1 MRIKVIGYRLSVIG
15 ERLKVKG
22 LLGWMVLSIFIFHF
36 SICQAQSNLT
46 YALRVGAN
54 EKVALLDTCPEMIVG
69 EKVNVKVIG
78 YRLSVIGDGLSVIG
92 DRPLALL
99 DSLDFVMSQE
109 GTEALRAWGD
119 SVYSYSNEA
128 EGTVTLW
135 RSRREPRNRAQRV
148 LVQNGRDTF
157 ESYVRTQTQE
167 ESHLVAW
174 LGWILAGVMALA
186 LVVALVMEWR
196 RRLAEKKLSS
206 VEQEM
211 LRRQRM
217 GNRRHY
223 GSQLYLWLL
232 LLVLYAPIALI
243 AVFSFTESK
252 ILGNWTGFSFDL
264 YVNLFSGRADAGLNS
279 AILYTVVIALV
290 AAVVSTLLGTLA
302 AIGIYN
308 MRARQRRVVTLL
320 NSVPMINPDIITGIS
335 LFLLFVALGMSQ
347 GLATVCI
354 AHVVFCTPYVVLS
367 VLPRLSRMNPN
378 TYEAALDLGAT
389 PAQALRMVMLPE
401 LWPGMLSGF
410 ILALTLSVDDFG
422 VTFFTKGSGGLE
434 TLSTFIY
441 SDARKG
447 GLTPE
452 LRPLFTII
460 LLVMLTVLV
469 VINIRA
475 AKQENK
481 HNF

>member
-1 MRIKVIGYRLSVIG
+1 MRIKVKG
-15 ERLKVKG
+15 ERLKEKG
-22 LLGWMVLSIFIFHF
+22 LLGWIVLSIFIFQF
-36 SICQAQSNLT
+36 SICWAQSNVT
-46 YALRVGAN
+46 YTVRVGTTGEVTVVN
-54 EKVALLDTCPEMIVG
+54 EFPELWEG
-69 EKVNVKVIG
+69 EKVNVSVQ
-78 YRLSVIGDGLSVIG
+78 LSAFSLQN
-92 DRPLALL
+92 LNT
-99 DSLDFVMSQE
+99 LDFAFTNE
-109 GTEALRAWGD
+109 GSDALRAWGD
-119 SVYSYSNEA
+119 SVYSYTDEKDVVWSVWRNKKESKNRQQKVIEA
-128 EGTVTLW
+128 NGRKTFLAYVQEHTTAAHRSAGWIWWLFAGLLLVGTAMYGCYVLY
-135 RSRREPRNRAQRV
+135 SRRKERE
-148 LVQNGRDTF
+148 LT
-157 ESYVRTQTQE
+157 
-167 ESHLVAW
+167 
-174 LGWILAGVMALA
+174 
-186 LVVALVMEWR
+186 
-196 RRLAEKKLSS
+196 S

-211 LRRQRM
+211 LRRKRM
-217 GNRRHY
+217 GMRRHY

-243 AVFSFTESK
+243 AVFSFTKSK
-252 ILGNWTGFSFDL
+252 ILGNWTGFSMDL
-264 YVNLFSGRADAGLNS
+264 YVNLFTGQADAGLNS
-279 AILYTVVIALV
+279 AIWYTVIIALI
-290 AAVVSTLLGTLA
+290 AAVCSTILGTLA

-308 MRARQRRVVTLL
+308 MRARQRKAVSFL

-347 GLATVCI
+347 GLTTVCI

-460 LLVMLTVLV
+460 LIVMLVALV
-469 VINIRA
+469 IINF
-475 AKQENK
+475 KDKKEE
-481 HNF
+481 

>member
-1 MRIKVIGYRLSVIG
+1 MRLVSFGRIISV
-15 ERLKVKG
+15 
-22 LLGWMVLSIFIFHF
+22 FILYSLFLTPLF
-36 SICQAQSNLT
+36 AQSNLT
-46 YALRVGAN
+46 YELKVGATGD
-54 EKVALLDTCPEMIVG
+54 VQVLTDFPESYAG
-69 EKVNVKVIG
+69 EKVNIRIQTASLKVE
-78 YRLSVIGDGLSVIG
+78 SQKTA
-92 DRPLALL
+92 ALK
-99 DSLDFVMSQE
+99 DLDFVFVNE
-109 GTEALRAWGD
+109 GPVEGFDSIYSFTDEAAVQW
-119 SVYSYSNEA
+119 V
-128 EGTVTLW
+128 VW
-135 RSRREPRNRAQRV
+135 RNGKAIKNRAQRV
-148 LVQNGRDTF
+148 LVGNAYNTF
-157 ESYVRTQTQE
+157 EAYLHEQLDKKKNR
-167 ESHLVAW
+167 
-174 LGWILAGVMALA
+174 GWIWWVFAGLL
-186 LVVALVMEWR
+186 LVGTAIYGGYIFYSR
-196 RRLAEKKLSS
+196 RKERDLTP
-206 VEQEM
+206 VEQET

-217 GNRRHY
+217 GLRRHY

-232 LLVLYAPIALI
+232 LMVLYAPIALI
-243 AVFSFTESK
+243 AVFSFTKSK
-252 ILGNWTGFSFDL
+252 VLGNWTGFSMEL
-264 YVNLFSGRADAGLNS
+264 YANLFTGQADAGLNS
-279 AILYTVVIALV
+279 AIWYTVVIALV
-290 AAVVSTLLGTLA
+290 AATCATILGTLA

-308 MRARQRRVVTLL
+308 MRARSRKVVSLL

-347 GLATVCI
+347 GLGTVCI

-389 PAQALRMVMLPE
+389 PGQALRMVMLPE

-460 LLVMLTVLV
+460 LLVMLTVLIY
-469 VINIRA
+469 INIRNS
-475 AKQENK
+475 KQEEK
-481 HNF
+481 

>member
-1 MRIKVIGYRLSVIG
+1 MT
-15 ERLKVKG
+15 
-22 LLGWMVLSIFIFHF
+22 LGF
-36 SICQAQSNLT
+36 SAWAQSNVT
-46 YALRVGAN
+46 FPLRVGATG
-54 EKVALLDTCPEMIVG
+54 EVALLEDFPESYTG
-69 EKVNVKVIG
+69 EKINITLADDSYLTYSTLEQVDALKKLD
-78 YRLSVIGDGLSVIG
+78 YFFADKPEPRL
-92 DRPLALL
+92 A
-99 DSLDFVMSQE
+99 
-109 GTEALRAWGD
+109 AWGD
-119 SVYSYSNEA
+119 SIYSYTDSLGITWTIWRTNRKIKN
-128 EGTVTLW
+128 TL
-135 RSRREPRNRAQRV
+135 
-148 LVQNGRDTF
+148 QNAKTQNAYKTF
-157 ESYVRTQTQE
+157 EGYIQLQAGAPSR
-167 ESHLVAW
+167 SVAW
-174 LGWILAGVMALA
+174 LGWLCAGLLLLAGIIYAC
-186 LVVALVMEWR
+186 VVFVQR
-196 RRLAEKKLSS
+196 RREKSLSS
-206 VEQEM
+206 VEQEI
-211 LRRQRM
+211 LRRKRM
-217 GNRRHY
+217 GMRRHY

-243 AVFSFTESK
+243 AVFSFTKSK
-252 ILGNWTGFSFDL
+252 VLGNWTGFSFDL
-264 YVNLFSGRADAGLNS
+264 YVNLFTGKADAGLNS
-279 AILYTVVIALV
+279 AIWYTVIIALI
-290 AAVVSTLLGTLA
+290 AAVVSTILGTLA

-308 MRARQRRVVTLL
+308 MRARQRKMVSFL

-460 LLVMLTVLV
+460 LIVMLGVLIY
-469 VINIRA
+469 INLRD
-475 AKQENK
+475 KKKED
-481 HNF
+481 

>member
-1 MRIKVIGYRLSVIG
+1 MKRCTMYDVRCTIVSLLLMFSVS
-15 ERLKVKG
+15 V
-22 LLGWMVLSIFIFHF
+22 F
-36 SICQAQSNLT
+36 AQSNLT
-46 YALRVGAN
+46 YELKVGTAEEN
-54 EKVALLDTCPEMIVG
+54 KLLTDFPESYAG
-69 EKVNVKVIG
+69 QKVNITIQTV
-78 YRLSVIGDGLSVIG
+78 
-92 DRPLALL
+92 PLTET
-99 DSLDFVMSQE
+99 DLDFVFVHE
-109 GTEALRAWGD
+109 GPVNGFDSIFAYTDVSGKAW
-119 SVYSYSNEA
+119 
-128 EGTVTLW
+128 TVW
-135 RSRREPRNRAQRV
+135 RNNKPIKNRAQRV
-148 LVQNGRDTF
+148 MVGNAYGTF
-157 ESYVRTQTQE
+157 EAYLHEQVDARRSQ
-167 ESHLVAW
+167 
-174 LGWILAGVMALA
+174 GWIWWLLAG
-186 LVVALVMEWR
+186 LVIAGTAMYGGYVVYCR
-196 RRLAEKKLSS
+196 RKEKSLSS

-211 LRRQRM
+211 LRRKRM
-217 GNRRHY
+217 GLRRHY
-223 GSQLYLWLL
+223 VSQAYLWLL

-252 ILGNWTGFSFDL
+252 VLGNWTGFSFQL
-264 YVNLFSGRADAGLNS
+264 YTNLFTGHAGTGLNS
-279 AILYTVVIALV
+279 AIWYTVIIALV
-290 AAVVSTLLGTLA
+290 AAVSSTILGTLA

-308 MRARQRRVVTLL
+308 MRARQRKIVSFL

-335 LFLLFVALGMSQ
+335 LFLLFVALGVSQ

-460 LLVMLTVLV
+460 LLVMLTVLIY
-469 VINIRA
+469 INIRKS
-475 AKQENK
+475 KQEK
-481 HNF
+481 K

>member
-1 MRIKVIGYRLSVIG
+1 MMVKANGYRLKAKG
-15 ERLKVKG
+15 YRLKAKG
-22 LLGWMVLSIFIFHF
+22 YRLMVVIILLLSPFALRLSPLF
-36 SICQAQSNLT
+36 AQSNLNYT
-46 YALRVGAN
+46 VRVGAQG
-54 EKVALLDTCPEMIVG
+54 EVQVLQDFPESYAA
-69 EKVNVKVIG
+69 EKVNIHVQCTMYDVQRI
-78 YRLSVIGDGLSVIG
+78 
-92 DRPLALL
+92 
-99 DSLDFVMSQE
+99 DSLDFVFAKE
-109 GTEALRAWGD
+109 ELELGD
-119 SVYSYSNEA
+119 RFVSVYSYTDESETA
-128 EGTVTLW
+128 WTVW
-135 RSRREPRNRAQRV
+135 RSTKEPKNTKLRV
-148 LVQNGRDTF
+148 QTRNGRNAF
-157 ESYVRTQTQE
+157 ELYLHETLDEHR
-167 ESHLVAW
+167 SH
-174 LGWILAGVMALA
+174 GWIWWVFAGVALALA
-186 LVVALVMEWR
+186 LVAVCMQIIQR
-196 RRLAEKKLSS
+196 RKEKSLSS
-206 VEQEM
+206 VEQET

-217 GNRRHY
+217 GMRRHY
-223 GSQLYLWLL
+223 ISQAYLWVL

-243 AVFSFTESK
+243 AVFSFTNSK
-252 ILGNWTGFSFDL
+252 ILGNWTGFSLDL
-264 YVNLFSGRADAGLNS
+264 YANLFTGKADAGLNS
-279 AILYTVVIALV
+279 AIWYTVIIALV
-290 AAVVSTLLGTLA
+290 AAVCSTILGTLA

-308 MRARQRRVVTLL
+308 MRARSRKMVSLL

-354 AHVVFCTPYVVLS
+354 AHIVFCTPYVVLS

-460 LLVMLTVLV
+460 LLVMLTVLIY
-469 VINIRA
+469 INFRNK
-475 AKQENK
+475 KQKEE
-481 HNF
+481 

>member
-1 MRIKVIGYRLSVIG
+1 MMLRFQISNFKFQI
-15 ERLKVKG
+15 G
-22 LLGWMVLSIFIFHF
+22 LLLMLFSLSAF
-36 SICQAQSNLT
+36 AQSNLT
-46 YALRVGAN
+46 YELKVGTTG
-54 EKVALLDTCPEMIVG
+54 EVQVLKDFPESYAG
-69 EKVNVKVIG
+69 EKVNVRIQ
-78 YRLSVIGDGLSVIG
+78 LSATSHQPSDF
-92 DRPLALL
+92 
-99 DSLDFVMSQE
+99 DFVFVNE
-109 GTEALRAWGD
+109 GPVEGFDSIYSFTDEADVRW
-119 SVYSYSNEA
+119 V
-128 EGTVTLW
+128 VW
-135 RSRREPRNRAQRV
+135 RNGKEIKNRAQRV
-148 LVQNGRDTF
+148 LVGNAYNAF
-157 ESYVRTQTQE
+157 EAYLHEQLDQKKNR
-167 ESHLVAW
+167 
-174 LGWILAGVMALA
+174 GWIWWVFAGLLFAGTVCYGGYVLYC
-186 LVVALVMEWR
+186 R
-196 RRLAEKKLSS
+196 RKERELTS
-206 VEQEM
+206 VEQET

-217 GNRRHY
+217 GMRRHY

-232 LLVLYAPIALI
+232 LIVLYAPIALI
-243 AVFSFTESK
+243 AVFSFTKSK
-252 ILGNWTGFSFDL
+252 VLGNWTGFSLEL
-264 YVNLFSGRADAGLNS
+264 YANLFTGQADAGLNS
-279 AILYTVVIALV
+279 AIWYTVVIALV
-290 AAVVSTLLGTLA
+290 AAVISTILGTLA

-308 MRARQRRVVTLL
+308 MRARQRKIVTLM

-335 LFLLFVALGMSQ
+335 LFLLFVALGVSQ

-460 LLVMLTVLV
+460 LLVMLTVLIY
-469 VINIRA
+469 INIHNS
-475 AKQENK
+475 KQEK
-481 HNF
+481 K

>member
-1 MRIKVIGYRLSVIG
+1 MKRCTMYDVRCTIVSLLLMFSVS
-15 ERLKVKG
+15 V
-22 LLGWMVLSIFIFHF
+22 F
-36 SICQAQSNLT
+36 AQSNLT
-46 YALRVGAN
+46 YELKIGTAEEN
-54 EKVALLDTCPEMIVG
+54 KLLTDFPESYAG
-69 EKVNVKVIG
+69 QKVNIKVQCTM
-78 YRLSVIGDGLSVIG
+78 YNVQSTK
-92 DRPLALL
+92 
-99 DSLDFVMSQE
+99 DSFDFVFTN
-109 GTEALRAWGD
+109 GEAVTGFAE
-119 SVYSYSNEA
+119 VYQYDDPN
-128 EGTVTLW
+128 GVHWTVW
-135 RSRREPRNRAQRV
+135 KNSKEIKNRAQRV
-148 LVQNGRDTF
+148 MVGNAYGTF
-157 ESYVRTQTQE
+157 EAYLHEQVDARRSQGWIWWLLAGLVIAGTAMYGSYV
-167 ESHLVAW
+167 VYC
-174 LGWILAGVMALA
+174 
-186 LVVALVMEWR
+186 R
-196 RRLAEKKLSS
+196 RKEKSLSS

-211 LRRQRM
+211 LRRKRM
-217 GNRRHY
+217 GLRRHY
-223 GSQLYLWLL
+223 VSQAYLWLL

-252 ILGNWTGFSFDL
+252 VLGNWTGFSFQL
-264 YVNLFSGRADAGLNS
+264 YTNLFTGHAGTGLNS
-279 AILYTVVIALV
+279 AIWYTVIIALV
-290 AAVVSTLLGTLA
+290 AAVSSTILGTLA

-308 MRARQRRVVTLL
+308 MRARQRKIVSFL

-460 LLVMLTVLV
+460 LLVMLTVLIY
-469 VINIRA
+469 INIRNS
-475 AKQENK
+475 KQEEK
-481 HNF
+481 

>member
-1 MRIKVIGYRLSVIG
+1 MIKVIGYRLQVIG
-15 ERLKVKG
+15 LM
-22 LLGWMVLSIFIFHF
+22 LLLSI
-36 SICQAQSNLT
+36 SMMAQSNIT
-46 YALRVGAN
+46 YEIRVASDDP
-54 EKVALLDTCPEMIVG
+54 VLLLDSFPMVYHA
-69 EKVNVKVIG
+69 EKVNISLYEGKRRCLCE
-78 YRLSVIGDGLSVIG
+78 YSNY
-92 DRPLALL
+92 
-99 DSLDFVMSQE
+99 DSLDVAFARDN
-109 GTEALRAWGD
+109 TPALRAWGD
-119 SVYSYSNEA
+119 SVYSYTDEYDVTW
-128 EGTVTLW
+128 TVW
-135 RSRREPRNRAQRV
+135 RNRHESKNRTQRV
-148 LVQNGRDTF
+148 LVQNGRNAFID
-157 ESYVRTQTQE
+157 YVIAQTKRE
-167 ESHLVAW
+167 THVVAW
-174 LGWILAGVMALA
+174 MGWIMAGLLLIAGIVYL
-186 LVVALVMEWR
+186 LYTLYR
-196 RRLAEKKLSS
+196 RRAERLLPS
-206 VEQEM
+206 VQQEM
-211 LRRQRM
+211 LRRKRA
-217 GNRRHY
+217 GTRRHV

-279 AILYTVVIALV
+279 ALLYTVVIAAI
-290 AAVVSTLLGTLA
+290 AAVCSTLLGTLA

-308 MRARQRRVVTLL
+308 MRARQRQVVSFL

-335 LFLLFVALGMSQ
+335 LFLLFVALGFSQ

-389 PAQALRMVMLPE
+389 PGQALRMVMLPE

-460 LLVMLTVLV
+460 LLVMLSVLIF
-469 VINIRA
+469 INI
-475 AKQENK
+475 KEHKK
-481 HNF
+481 HK

>member
-1 MRIKVIGYRLSVIG
+1 MRKYSIILYLM
-15 ERLKVKG
+15 LA
-22 LLGWMVLSIFIFHF
+22 LGVS
-36 SICQAQSNLT
+36 AQSNIHHD
-46 YALRVGAN
+46 LRVAATTTN
-54 EKVALLDTCPEMIVG
+54 ALLDTFPDTYASEKINISLRNG
-69 EKVNVKVIG
+69 E
-78 YRLSVIGDGLSVIG
+78 Y
-92 DRPLALL
+92 ALL
-99 DSLDFVMSQE
+99 ENHSALDTFDILFAHKYYPQ
-109 GTEALRAWGD
+109 AAAWGD
-119 SVYSYSNEA
+119 SIYSYTDT
-128 EGTVTLW
+128 EGCHWTIW
-135 RSRREPRNRAQRV
+135 QNNKAIKNRSQRV
-148 LVQNGRDTF
+148 LVSNAQEAMLIYVTIHTQQ
-157 ESYVRTQTQE
+157 ESRA
-167 ESHLVAW
+167 VAW
-174 LGWILAGVMALA
+174 LGWVMAA
-186 LVVALVMEWR
+186 LLLIAGFVYALFTWR
-196 RRLAEKKLSS
+196 ARKAEKNLPS
-206 VEQEM
+206 VEQER
-211 LRRQRM
+211 LRRKR
-217 GNRRHY
+217 NDNKRHY

-252 ILGNWTGFSFDL
+252 VLGNWTGFSFDL
-264 YVNLFSGRADAGLNS
+264 YLNLFSGKADAGLNS
-279 AILYTVVIALV
+279 AIIYTLLIALI
-290 AAVVSTLLGTLA
+290 AAVCSTILGTLA

-308 MRARQRRVVTLL
+308 MRAKQRKAVSFL

-335 LFLLFVALGMSQ
+335 LFLLFVALGISQ

-401 LWPGMLSGF
+401 LWPGMVSGF

-469 VINIRA
+469 FINLREQ
-475 AKQENK
+475 KLK
-481 HNF
+481 K

>member
-1 MRIKVIGYRLSVIG
+1 MKRLLAVGYW
-15 ERLKVKG
+15 
-22 LLGWMVLSIFIFHF
+22 LLAISLVALG
-36 SICQAQSNLT
+36 QSQVT
-46 YALRVGAN
+46 YDLRVGATGDV
-54 EKVALLDTCPEMIVG
+54 KLLAEFPESYEA
-69 EKVNVKVIG
+69 EKVNIRVQITQ
-78 YRLSVIGDGLSVIG
+78 LTEAD
-92 DRPLALL
+92 
-99 DSLDFVMSQE
+99 LDFVLADRPIATASF
-109 GTEALRAWGD
+109 D
-119 SVYSYSNEA
+119 SVYSYTDEA
-128 EGTVTLW
+128 EVRWTLW
-135 RSRREPRNRAQRV
+135 RNNKEIKNRAQRV
-148 LVQNGRDTF
+148 RAANAYKAF
-157 ESYVRTQTQE
+157 EEYVM
-167 ESHLVAW
+167 SHTATAKRSR
-174 LGWILAGVMALA
+174 GWIWWVFAGLALA
-186 LVVALVMEWR
+186 LALALAVTQIIKR
-196 RRLAEKKLSS
+196 RKEKNLSS

-211 LRRQRM
+211 LRRKRM

-232 LLVLYAPIALI
+232 LIVLYAPIALI
-243 AVFSFTESK
+243 AVFSFTKSK
-252 ILGNWTGFSFDL
+252 ILGNWTGFSMDL
-264 YVNLFSGRADAGLNS
+264 YINLFTGKADAGLNS
-279 AILYTVVIALV
+279 AIWYTVVIALV
-290 AAVVSTLLGTLA
+290 AAVCSTILGTLA

-308 MRARQRRVVTLL
+308 MRARQRKVVSFL

-460 LLVMLTVLV
+460 LIVMLIALV
-469 VINIRA
+469 IINIRNN
-475 AKQENK
+475 KQQEK
-481 HNF
+481 

>member
-1 MRIKVIGYRLSVIG
+1 MRPISFAKIISV
-15 ERLKVKG
+15 
-22 LLGWMVLSIFIFHF
+22 FILYSLFLTPLF
-36 SICQAQSNLT
+36 AQSNLT
-46 YALRVGAN
+46 YELKVGATGD
-54 EKVALLDTCPEMIVG
+54 VQVLTDFPESYAG
-69 EKVNVKVIG
+69 EKVNI
-78 YRLSVIGDGLSVIG
+78 RIQTA
-92 DRPLALL
+92 ALK
-99 DSLDFVMSQE
+99 DLDFVFVNE
-109 GTEALRAWGD
+109 GPVEGFDSIYSFTDEAAVRWA
-119 SVYSYSNEA
+119 V
-128 EGTVTLW
+128 W
-135 RSRREPRNRAQRV
+135 RNGKEIKNRAQRV
-148 LVQNGRDTF
+148 LVGNAYNTF
-157 ESYVRTQTQE
+157 EAYLHEQLDKKKNR
-167 ESHLVAW
+167 
-174 LGWILAGVMALA
+174 GWIWWVFAGLLLLGTVLYGGYI
-186 LVVALVMEWR
+186 VYSR
-196 RRLAEKKLSS
+196 RKERDLSP
-206 VEQEM
+206 VEQET

-217 GNRRHY
+217 GMRRHY

-232 LLVLYAPIALI
+232 LMVLYAPIALI
-243 AVFSFTESK
+243 AVFSFTKSK
-252 ILGNWTGFSFDL
+252 VLGNWTGFSMEL
-264 YVNLFSGRADAGLNS
+264 YANLFTGQADAGLNS
-279 AILYTVVIALV
+279 AIWYTVVIALV
-290 AAVVSTLLGTLA
+290 AATCATILGTLA

-308 MRARQRRVVTLL
+308 MRARSRKVVSLL

-347 GLATVCI
+347 GLGTVCI

-389 PAQALRMVMLPE
+389 PGQALRMVMLPE

-460 LLVMLTVLV
+460 LLVMLTVLIY
-469 VINIRA
+469 INIRNS
-475 AKQENK
+475 KQEEK
-481 HNF
+481 

>member
-1 MRIKVIGYRLSVIG
+1 MRRIMVICNLLLVIC
-15 ERLKVKG
+15 LCA
-22 LLGWMVLSIFIFHF
+22 F
-36 SICQAQSNLT
+36 AQSNLT
-46 YALRVGAN
+46 YELKVGTTGEVKLLQEFPEVYPGEKINIKVQSDNVQSTKGEFDFIFAN
-54 EKVALLDTCPEMIVG
+54 EPQPQT
-69 EKVNVKVIG
+69 EKF
-78 YRLSVIGDGLSVIG
+78 
-92 DRPLALL
+92 
-99 DSLDFVMSQE
+99 DSIYAYTDEE
-109 GTEALRAWGD
+109 GVQW
-119 SVYSYSNEA
+119 
-128 EGTVTLW
+128 TVW
-135 RSRREPRNRAQRV
+135 RNTKEIKNRGQRV
-148 LVQNGRDTF
+148 LVANAYKTF
-157 ESYVRTQTQE
+157 EEYIISHQPSAVSRQT
-167 ESHLVAW
+167 
-174 LGWILAGVMALA
+174 GWIWWVFAALL
-186 LVVALVMEWR
+186 LVGTVVYGCYILYSR
-196 RRLAEKKLSS
+196 RKEKSLSS
-206 VEQEM
+206 VEQET
-211 LRRQRM
+211 LRRKRM
-217 GNRRHY
+217 GMRRHY
-223 GSQLYLWLL
+223 GSQVYLWLL
-232 LLVLYAPIALI
+232 LIVLYAPIALI
-243 AVFSFTESK
+243 AVFSFTKSK
-252 ILGNWTGFSFDL
+252 ILGNWTGFSMDL

-279 AILYTVVIALV
+279 AIWYTVVIALI
-290 AAVVSTLLGTLA
+290 AAVCSTILGTLA

-308 MRARQRRVVTLL
+308 MRARQRKVVSFL

-335 LFLLFVALGMSQ
+335 LFLLFVALGFSQ

-460 LLVMLTVLV
+460 LLVMLVGLI
-469 VINIRA
+469 VINIRDR
-475 AKQENK
+475 KREK
-481 HNF
+481 

>member
-1 MRIKVIGYRLSVIG
+1 MRRLFVICHLSLVICFAAFG
-15 ERLKVKG
+15 QSNVTYELKVGTTGENTLLKEFPESYSGEKININVQCTMYNEQTADSFDFIFSSMNQPNLADRYDSIYSYTDEAQVNWTVWQSKKEIKNRNKRVMAQNAYKTFGVYVRMHTAKAQRNRGWIWWLFAG
-22 LLGWMVLSIFIFHF
+22 LLLVG
-36 SICQAQSNLT
+36 T
-46 YALRVGAN
+46 ALYG
-54 EKVALLDTCPEMIVG
+54 
-69 EKVNVKVIG
+69 
-78 YRLSVIGDGLSVIG
+78 
-92 DRPLALL
+92 
-99 DSLDFVMSQE
+99 
-109 GTEALRAWGD
+109 
-119 SVYSYSNEA
+119 
-128 EGTVTLW
+128 
-135 RSRREPRNRAQRV
+135 
-148 LVQNGRDTF
+148 
-157 ESYVRTQTQE
+157 
-167 ESHLVAW
+167 
-174 LGWILAGVMALA
+174 GWIFY
-186 LVVALVMEWR
+186 ER
-196 RRLAEKKLSS
+196 RKEKSLTA
-206 VEQEM
+206 VEQET
-211 LRRQRM
+211 LRRKRM
-217 GNRRHY
+217 GLRRHY

-243 AVFSFTESK
+243 AVFSFTKSK
-252 ILGNWTGFSFDL
+252 ILGNWTGFSMDL
-264 YVNLFSGRADAGLNS
+264 YVNLFTGKADAGLNS
-279 AILYTVVIALV
+279 AIWYTVVIALV
-290 AAVVSTLLGTLA
+290 AAVVSTILGTLA

-308 MRARQRRVVTLL
+308 MRARSRKAVSLL

-460 LLVMLTVLV
+460 LLVMLIALI
-469 VINIRA
+469 VINIRNT
-475 AKQENK
+475 KQEEK
-481 HNF
+481 

>member
-1 MRIKVIGYRLSVIG
+1 MKLNRNIFDITGFRYIGITIAMLCSVIA
-15 ERLKVKG
+15 
-22 LLGWMVLSIFIFHF
+22 F
-36 SICQAQSNLT
+36 AQSNLT
-46 YALRVGAN
+46 YALKVGTTGEN
-54 EKVALLDTCPEMIVG
+54 VLLTDFPESYAG
-69 EKVNVKVIG
+69 EKVNVQLRVESLELKEDGKLKVERI
-78 YRLSVIGDGLSVIG
+78 
-92 DRPLALL
+92 
-99 DSLDFVMSQE
+99 DSLDFVFANNYQPSM
-109 GTEALRAWGD
+109 ADAFD
-119 SVYSYSNEA
+119 SVYSYTDETDVLW
-128 EGTVTLW
+128 TVW
-135 RSRREPRNRAQRV
+135 RNKREIKNRAQRV
-148 LVQNGRDTF
+148 LVTNAYNTF
-157 ESYVRTQTQE
+157 ESYVHEQVETRR
-167 ESHLVAW
+167 SH
-174 LGWILAGVMALA
+174 GWIWWVFAGLLLLGTSIYGGYIVYS
-186 LVVALVMEWR
+186 R
-196 RRLAEKKLSS
+196 RKERNLTPA
-206 VEQEM
+206 EQEM
-211 LRRQRM
+211 LRRKRIGM
-217 GNRRHY
+217 RRHY

-243 AVFSFTESK
+243 AIFSFTKSK
-252 ILGNWTGFSFDL
+252 VLGNWTGFSMDL
-264 YVNLFSGRADAGLNS
+264 YANLFTGQADAGLNS
-279 AILYTVVIALV
+279 AIIYTVIIALV
-290 AAVVSTLLGTLA
+290 AAVCSTLLGTLA

-308 MRARQRRVVTLL
+308 MRARQRKVVSLL

-347 GLATVCI
+347 GLTTVCI

-460 LLVMLTVLV
+460 LLVMLSVLIY
-469 VINIRA
+469 INF
-475 AKQENK
+475 KNKNQEEK
-481 HNF
+481 

>member
-1 MRIKVIGYRLSVIG
+1 MKKIKLVFLVF
-15 ERLKVKG
+15 
-22 LLGWMVLSIFIFHF
+22 LGFLGALVSPIF
-36 SICQAQSNLT
+36 AQSNVSYDLHVGT
-46 YALRVGAN
+46 TAENTLLNTFPDSYA
-54 EKVALLDTCPEMIVG
+54 G
-69 EKVNVKVIG
+69 EKINITVRVEH
-78 YRLSVIGDGLSVIG
+78 LELTDET
-92 DRPLALL
+92 
-99 DSLDFVMSQE
+99 DSIDFIFSNHQLPIANIE
-109 GTEALRAWGD
+109 SFD
-119 SVYSYSNEA
+119 SIYSYTDEA
-128 EGTVTLW
+128 NIHWTIW
-135 RSRREPRNRAQRV
+135 RNNKPIKNRAQRV
-148 LVQNGRDTF
+148 LVGNAYNTF
-157 ESYVRTQTQE
+157 EDYL
-167 ESHLVAW
+167 HLT
-174 LGWILAGVMALA
+174 LDQHRSRGWIWWLFAGLLLAGVGAYA
-186 LVVALVMEWR
+186 VVLVIQR
-196 RRLAEKKLSS
+196 RREKNLSP
-206 VEQEM
+206 VEQET
-211 LRRQRM
+211 LRRKRM
-217 GNRRHY
+217 GRRRHY

-243 AVFSFTESK
+243 TVFSFTESK
-252 ILGNWTGFSFDL
+252 ILGNWTGFSMDL
-264 YVNLFSGRADAGLNS
+264 YANLFTGKADAGLNS
-279 AILYTVVIALV
+279 AIWYTVVIALV
-290 AAVVSTLLGTLA
+290 AAVCSTILGTLA

-308 MRARQRRVVTLL
+308 MRARSRKMVSLL

-460 LLVMLTVLV
+460 LLVMLVALII
-469 VINIRA
+469 INIRNN
-475 AKQENK
+475 KQEEK
-481 HNF
+481 

>member
-1 MRIKVIGYRLSVIG
+1 MRHLPFDHLPFTIYLVIGLF
-15 ERLKVKG
+15 
-22 LLGWMVLSIFIFHF
+22 FIASTSF
-36 SICQAQSNLT
+36 AQSNLT
-46 YALRVGAN
+46 YTLKVGTTGENTLLA
-54 EKVALLDTCPEMIVG
+54 EFPESVAG
-69 EKVNVKVIG
+69 EKVNVRVQTISLTE
-78 YRLSVIGDGLSVIG
+78 YRPSLGLT
-92 DRPLALL
+92 
-99 DSLDFVMSQE
+99 DSLDFAFTNE
-109 GTEALRAWGD
+109 GTEALRKWGD
-119 SVYSYSNEA
+119 SIYSYTDETNIQWIVWQNKKEIK
-128 EGTVTLW
+128 
-135 RSRREPRNRAQRV
+135 NRGQRV
-148 LVQNGRDTF
+148 LVGNAYKVFTA
-157 ESYVRTQTQE
+157 YVQE
-167 ESHLVAW
+167 HTSAARRSR
-174 LGWILAGVMALA
+174 GWIWWVLAALA
-186 LVVALVMEWR
+186 LVLALTAGGVQIVQR
-196 RRLAEKKLSS
+196 RKEKNLSS

-217 GNRRHY
+217 GMRRHY

-232 LLVLYAPIALI
+232 LIVLYAPIALI
-243 AVFSFTESK
+243 AVFSFTKSK
-252 ILGNWTGFSFDL
+252 ILGNWTGFSMDL

-279 AILYTVVIALV
+279 AIWYTVVIALI
-290 AAVVSTLLGTLA
+290 AAVCSTILGTLA

-308 MRARQRRVVTLL
+308 MRARQRKVVRLL

-410 ILALTLSVDDFG
+410 VLALTLSVDDFG

-460 LLVMLTVLV
+460 LLVMLGILIY
-469 VINIRA
+469 INIRNS
-475 AKQENK
+475 KQEEK
-481 HNF
+481 

>member
-1 MRIKVIGYRLSVIG
+1 MKRCTMYDVRCTIVSLLLMFSVS
-15 ERLKVKG
+15 V
-22 LLGWMVLSIFIFHF
+22 F
-36 SICQAQSNLT
+36 AQSNLT
-46 YALRVGAN
+46 YELKVGTAEEN
-54 EKVALLDTCPEMIVG
+54 KLLTDFPESYAG
-69 EKVNVKVIG
+69 QKVNIKVQCTM
-78 YRLSVIGDGLSVIG
+78 YNVQSTK
-92 DRPLALL
+92 
-99 DSLDFVMSQE
+99 DSFDFVFTN
-109 GTEALRAWGD
+109 GEAVTGFAE
-119 SVYSYSNEA
+119 VYQYDDPN
-128 EGTVTLW
+128 GVHWTVW
-135 RSRREPRNRAQRV
+135 KNSKEIKNRAQRV
-148 LVQNGRDTF
+148 MVGNAYGTF
-157 ESYVRTQTQE
+157 EAYLHEQVDARRSQ
-167 ESHLVAW
+167 
-174 LGWILAGVMALA
+174 GWIWWLLAG
-186 LVVALVMEWR
+186 LVIAGTAMYGGYVVYCR
-196 RRLAEKKLSS
+196 RKEKSLSS

-211 LRRQRM
+211 LRRKRM
-217 GNRRHY
+217 GLRRHY
-223 GSQLYLWLL
+223 VSQAYLWLL

-252 ILGNWTGFSFDL
+252 VLGNWTGFSFQL
-264 YVNLFSGRADAGLNS
+264 YTNLFTGHAGTGLNS
-279 AILYTVVIALV
+279 AIWYTVIIALV
-290 AAVVSTLLGTLA
+290 AAVSSTILGTLA

-308 MRARQRRVVTLL
+308 MRARQRKIVSFL

-460 LLVMLTVLV
+460 LLVMLTVLIY
-469 VINIRA
+469 INIRNS
-475 AKQENK
+475 KQEEK
-481 HNF
+481 

>member
-1 MRIKVIGYRLSVIG
+1 MKRLFEISKYRYIGISIAMLCSVIA
-15 ERLKVKG
+15 
-22 LLGWMVLSIFIFHF
+22 F
-36 SICQAQSNLT
+36 AQSNLT
-46 YALRVGAN
+46 YDLKVGATGD
-54 EKVALLDTCPEMIVG
+54 VQVLTDFPESYAG
-69 EKVNVKVIG
+69 EKVNI
-78 YRLSVIGDGLSVIG
+78 RIQTA
-92 DRPLALL
+92 ALT
-99 DSLDFVMSQE
+99 DDCDFVFVNE
-109 GTEALRAWGD
+109 GPVEGFDSIYSFTDEADVRWVVWKNGK
-119 SVYSYSNEA
+119 EIK
-128 EGTVTLW
+128 
-135 RSRREPRNRAQRV
+135 NRAQRV
-148 LVQNGRDTF
+148 LVGNAYNTF
-157 ESYVRTQTQE
+157 EAYLHEQLDKKKN
-167 ESHLVAW
+167 H
-174 LGWILAGVMALA
+174 GWIWWVFAGLLLLGTVLYGGYIFYS
-186 LVVALVMEWR
+186 R
-196 RRLAEKKLSS
+196 RKERDLSP
-206 VEQEM
+206 VEQET

-217 GNRRHY
+217 GLRRHY

-232 LLVLYAPIALI
+232 LMVLYAPIALI
-243 AVFSFTESK
+243 AVFSFTKSK
-252 ILGNWTGFSFDL
+252 VLGNWTGFSMEL
-264 YVNLFSGRADAGLNS
+264 YANLFTGQADAGLNS
-279 AILYTVVIALV
+279 AIWYTVVIALV
-290 AAVVSTLLGTLA
+290 AATCATILGTLA

-308 MRARQRRVVTLL
+308 MRARSRKVVSLL

-347 GLATVCI
+347 GLGTVCI

-389 PAQALRMVMLPE
+389 PGQALRMVMLPE

-460 LLVMLTVLV
+460 LLVMLTVLIY
-469 VINIRA
+469 INIRNS
-475 AKQENK
+475 KQEEK
-481 HNF
+481 

>member
-1 MRIKVIGYRLSVIG
+1 MIDRFAKRIKTASLKEQRLVILSV
-15 ERLKVKG
+15 
-22 LLGWMVLSIFIFHF
+22 FILYSLFF
-36 SICQAQSNLT
+36 TPLFAQSNLT
-46 YALRVGAN
+46 YEL
-54 EKVALLDTCPEMIVG
+54 KVAATGSVRLLDEFPESYAA
-69 EKVNVKVIG
+69 EKVNVTLG
-78 YRLSVIGDGLSVIG
+78 SLRFLESLGSLGG
-92 DRPLALL
+92 A
-99 DSLDFVMSQE
+99 DSLDFVFTQPGVSLS
-109 GTEALRAWGD
+109 GFD
-119 SVYSYSNEA
+119 SIYSYRDENSSEW
-128 EGTVTLW
+128 VIW
-135 RSRREPRNRAQRV
+135 RTNIVPRNRAKRV
-148 LVQNGRDTF
+148 LVQNAYNGF
-157 ESYVRTQTQE
+157 EQYVREQTTQD
-167 ESHLVAW
+167 SHTVAW
-174 LGWILAGVMALA
+174 IGFILAGFLLIAGIVYGC
-186 LVVALVMEWR
+186 VVFYR
-196 RRLAEKKLSS
+196 RRAERLLPP
-206 VEQEM
+206 VEQEI
-211 LRRQRM
+211 LRRKRM

-232 LLVLYAPIALI
+232 LMVLYAPIALI
-243 AVFSFTESK
+243 AIFSFTGSK
-252 ILGNWTGFSFDL
+252 VLGNWTGFSFDL
-264 YVNLFSGRADAGLNS
+264 YANLFTGNAGAGLNS
-279 AILYTVVIALV
+279 AIWYTVVIALV
-290 AAVVSTLLGTLA
+290 AAVCSTLLGTLA

-308 MRARQRRVVTLL
+308 MRARQRKVVSFL

-460 LLVMLTVLV
+460 LLVMLTVLIV
-469 VINIRA
+469 VNVRA
-475 AKQENK
+475 EKQK
-481 HNF
+481 K

>member
-1 MRIKVIGYRLSVIG
+1 MRRI
-15 ERLKVKG
+15 
-22 LLGWMVLSIFIFHF
+22 IFVFILYSLFL
-36 SICQAQSNLT
+36 IPVQAQSNVT
-46 YALRVGAN
+46 YELKVGTTAEN
-54 EKVALLDTCPEMIVG
+54 AILSDFPESYTG
-69 EKVNVKVIG
+69 EKVNIRIQ
-78 YRLSVIGDGLSVIG
+78 YSAFSIQQT
-92 DRPLALL
+92 
-99 DSLDFVMSQE
+99 DSLDFIFANE
-109 GTEALRAWGD
+109 ELPLEDRFA
-119 SVYSYSNEA
+119 SVYSYTDESETA
-128 EGTVTLW
+128 WTVW
-135 RSRREPRNRAQRV
+135 RSLKEPKNRKLQVRTR
-148 LVQNGRDTF
+148 NGRDAF
-157 ESYVRTQTQE
+157 EQYLHETLDVHR
-167 ESHLVAW
+167 SH
-174 LGWILAGVMALA
+174 GWIWWVMAALA
-186 LVVALVMEWR
+186 LALALLAICIQIIQR
-196 RRLAEKKLSS
+196 RKEKSLSS
-206 VEQEM
+206 VEQET
-211 LRRQRM
+211 LRRKRM
-217 GNRRHY
+217 GMRRHY
-223 GSQLYLWLL
+223 ISQAYLWVL

-243 AVFSFTESK
+243 AVFSFTNSK
-252 ILGNWTGFSFDL
+252 ILGNWTGFSLDL
-264 YVNLFSGRADAGLNS
+264 YANLFTGQADAGLNS
-279 AILYTVVIALV
+279 AIWYTVVIALV
-290 AAVVSTLLGTLA
+290 AAVCSTILGTLA

-308 MRARQRRVVTLL
+308 MRARSRKMVSLL

-460 LLVMLTVLV
+460 LLVMLTVLIY
-469 VINIRA
+469 INFRNK
-475 AKQENK
+475 KQEEE
-481 HNF
+481 

>member
-1 MRIKVIGYRLSVIG
+1 M
-15 ERLKVKG
+15 RLKIEDLRLKIFS
-22 LLGWMVLSIFIFHF
+22 LLLLF
-36 SICQAQSNLT
+36 SIGVMAQSNVT
-46 YALRVGAN
+46 YELKVGTTGEN
-54 EKVALLDTCPEMIVG
+54 TLLAEFPESYAG
-69 EKVNVKVIG
+69 EKININVQCTMYNEQTADSFDFIFSSMNQPN
-78 YRLSVIGDGLSVIG
+78 LA
-92 DRPLALL
+92 DRF
-99 DSLDFVMSQE
+99 DSI
-109 GTEALRAWGD
+109 
-119 SVYSYSNEA
+119 YSYTDEA
-128 EGTVTLW
+128 EVAWTVWQSKKEIKNRNRRVMAQNAYKTFDGYVRMHTAEAQ
-135 RSRREPRNRAQRV
+135 RSR
-148 LVQNGRDTF
+148 
-157 ESYVRTQTQE
+157 
-167 ESHLVAW
+167 
-174 LGWILAGVMALA
+174 GWIWWLFAGLLLVGTALYGGWIFY
-186 LVVALVMEWR
+186 ER
-196 RRLAEKKLSS
+196 RKEKSLTA
-206 VEQEM
+206 VEQET
-211 LRRQRM
+211 LRRKRM
-217 GNRRHY
+217 GLRRHY

-232 LLVLYAPIALI
+232 LIILYAPIALI
-243 AVFSFTESK
+243 AVFSFTKSK
-252 ILGNWTGFSFDL
+252 ILGNWTGFSMDL
-264 YVNLFSGRADAGLNS
+264 YVNLFTGKADAGLNS
-279 AILYTVVIALV
+279 AIWYTVVIALV
-290 AAVVSTLLGTLA
+290 AAVVSTILGTLA

-308 MRARQRRVVTLL
+308 MRARSRKAVSLL

-335 LFLLFVALGMSQ
+335 LFLLFVAFGMSQ

-460 LLVMLTVLV
+460 LLVMLIALI
-469 VINIRA
+469 VINIRNT
-475 AKQENK
+475 KQEEK
-481 HNF
+481 

>member
-1 MRIKVIGYRLSVIG
+1 MMKLRDIVISACL
-15 ERLKVKG
+15 
-22 LLGWMVLSIFIFHF
+22 IFVPCAF
-36 SICQAQSNLT
+36 AQSNLT
-46 YALRVGAN
+46 YNIRIGSTAPVT
-54 EKVALLDTCPEMIVG
+54 VLDSFPEVYEA
-69 EKVNVKVIG
+69 EKVNITI
-78 YRLSVIGDGLSVIG
+78 SQD
-92 DRPLALL
+92 PLEKL
-99 DSLDFVMSQE
+99 DELDYVFADTPMPE
-109 GTEALRAWGD
+109 LAAWGD
-119 SVYSYSNEA
+119 SVYAYTDEA
-128 EGTVTLW
+128 EVTWTVW
-135 RSRREPRNRAQRV
+135 ESGKEIKNRWLRV
-148 LVQNGRDTF
+148 LVGNAHQAFEEYLVRETSVTGRG
-157 ESYVRTQTQE
+157 R
-167 ESHLVAW
+167 
-174 LGWILAGVMALA
+174 GWIWWVFAGLLLLAGVIYACVKLW
-186 LVVALVMEWR
+186 ER
-196 RRLAEKKLSS
+196 RAEKNLPS

-211 LRRQRM
+211 LRRKRM
-217 GNRRHY
+217 GLRRHY

-243 AVFSFTESK
+243 VVFSFTKSK
-252 ILGNWTGFSFDL
+252 ILGNWTGFSMDL
-264 YVNLFSGRADAGLNS
+264 YVNLFTGKADAGLNS
-279 AILYTVVIALV
+279 AILYTLIIALV
-290 AAVVSTLLGTLA
+290 AAVCSTLLGTLA
-302 AIGIYN
+302 AIGIFN
-308 MRARQRRVVTLL
+308 MRARSRKAVSLL

-335 LFLLFVALGMSQ
+335 LFLLFVALGFSQ

-460 LLVMLTVLV
+460 LLVMLVALII
-469 VINIRA
+469 INIRN
-475 AKQENK
+475 NK
-481 HNF
+481 HQKE

>member
-1 MRIKVIGYRLSVIG
+1 MRQFTMYNLQCTIAALFLLFSLSVFG
-15 ERLKVKG
+15 
-22 LLGWMVLSIFIFHF
+22 
-36 SICQAQSNLT
+36 QSNLT
-46 YALRVGAN
+46 YELKVGTTGEN
-54 EKVALLDTCPEMIVG
+54 TVLTEFPESYQG
-69 EKVNVKVIG
+69 EKVNIKVQCTM
-78 YRLSVIGDGLSVIG
+78 YNVQSTKDNVQSTK
-92 DRPLALL
+92 
-99 DSLDFVMSQE
+99 DSFDFVFTN
-109 GTEALRAWGD
+109 GEAVTGFAE
-119 SVYSYSNEA
+119 VYQYDDPN
-128 EGTVTLW
+128 GVHWTVW
-135 RSRREPRNRAQRV
+135 KNSKEIKNRAQRT
-148 LVQNGRDTF
+148 LVQNAYKTF
-157 ESYVRTQTQE
+157 ENYLHETVDVRH
-167 ESHLVAW
+167 SR
-174 LGWILAGVMALA
+174 GWIWWLFAGLL
-186 LVVALVMEWR
+186 LVGTAIYGCYLYIER
-196 RRLAEKKLSS
+196 RKEKNLSA
-206 VEQEM
+206 VEQEI
-211 LRRQRM
+211 LRRKRLGM
-217 GNRRHY
+217 RRHY
-223 GSQLYLWLL
+223 TSQLYLWLL

-243 AVFSFTESK
+243 AVFSFTKSK
-252 ILGNWTGFSFDL
+252 VLGNWTGFSMEL
-264 YVNLFSGRADAGLNS
+264 YANLFTGKADAGLNS
-279 AILYTVVIALV
+279 AMWYTLVIALV
-290 AAVVSTLLGTLA
+290 AAVCSTILGTLA

-308 MRARQRRVVTLL
+308 MRARSRKAVSFL

-389 PAQALRMVMLPE
+389 PGQALRMVMLPE

-460 LLVMLTVLV
+460 LLVMLAVLV
-469 VINIRA
+469 YINFRNR
-475 AKQENK
+475 KEED
-481 HNF
+481 

>member
-1 MRIKVIGYRLSVIG
+1 MRRFMAKGYGLRVIGFVLF
-15 ERLKVKG
+15 
-22 LLGWMVLSIFIFHF
+22 VLSPFAFMM
-36 SICQAQSNLT
+36 AQSNLT
-46 YALRVGAN
+46 YELKVGATGD
-54 EKVALLDTCPEMIVG
+54 VQVLTDFPESYAG
-69 EKVNVKVIG
+69 EKVNIRVQTAALKVE
-78 YRLSVIGDGLSVIG
+78 SQKTA
-92 DRPLALL
+92 ALK
-99 DSLDFVMSQE
+99 DLDFVFVNE
-109 GTEALRAWGD
+109 GPVEGFDSIYSFTDEADVRW
-119 SVYSYSNEA
+119 V
-128 EGTVTLW
+128 VW
-135 RSRREPRNRAQRV
+135 RNGKAIKNRAQRV
-148 LVQNGRDTF
+148 LVGNAYNTF
-157 ESYVRTQTQE
+157 EAYLHEQLDKKKNR
-167 ESHLVAW
+167 
-174 LGWILAGVMALA
+174 GWIWWVFAGLLFLGTAIYGGYIFYS
-186 LVVALVMEWR
+186 R
-196 RRLAEKKLSS
+196 RKERDLTP
-206 VEQEM
+206 VEQET

-217 GNRRHY
+217 GLRRHY

-232 LLVLYAPIALI
+232 LMVLYAPIALI
-243 AVFSFTESK
+243 AVFSFTKSK
-252 ILGNWTGFSFDL
+252 VLGNWTGFSMDL
-264 YVNLFSGRADAGLNS
+264 YANLFTGQADAGLNS
-279 AILYTVVIALV
+279 AIWYTVVIALV
-290 AAVVSTLLGTLA
+290 AATCATILGTLA

-308 MRARQRRVVTLL
+308 MRARSRKVVSLL

-389 PAQALRMVMLPE
+389 PGQALRMVMLPE

-460 LLVMLTVLV
+460 LLVMLTVLIY
-469 VINIRA
+469 INIRNS
-475 AKQENK
+475 KQEEK
-481 HNF
+481 

>member
-1 MRIKVIGYRLSVIG
+1 MRDRFAKRVKTAS
-15 ERLKVKG
+15 LKEQRQVTIRRY
-22 LLGWMVLSIFIFHF
+22 IFVFILYSLFLTPLF
-36 SICQAQSNLT
+36 AQSNLT
-46 YALRVGAN
+46 YELKVGATGD
-54 EKVALLDTCPEMIVG
+54 VQVLTDFPESYAG
-69 EKVNVKVIG
+69 EKVNIRIQTAALKVE
-78 YRLSVIGDGLSVIG
+78 SQKTA
-92 DRPLALL
+92 ALN
-99 DSLDFVMSQE
+99 DLDFVFVNE
-109 GTEALRAWGD
+109 GSVEGFDSIYSFTDEAQVRWVVWKNGK
-119 SVYSYSNEA
+119 EIK
-128 EGTVTLW
+128 
-135 RSRREPRNRAQRV
+135 NRTQRV
-148 LVQNGRDTF
+148 LVGNAYNTF
-157 ESYVRTQTQE
+157 EAYLHEQLDKKKNR
-167 ESHLVAW
+167 
-174 LGWILAGVMALA
+174 GWIWWVFAGLL
-186 LVVALVMEWR
+186 LVGTVLYGGYIFYSR
-196 RRLAEKKLSS
+196 RKERDLTP
-206 VEQEM
+206 VEQET

-217 GNRRHY
+217 GMRRHY

-232 LLVLYAPIALI
+232 LMVLYAPIALI
-243 AVFSFTESK
+243 AVFSFTKSK
-252 ILGNWTGFSFDL
+252 VLGNWTGFSLEL
-264 YVNLFSGRADAGLNS
+264 YANLFTGHADAGLNS
-279 AILYTVVIALV
+279 AIWYTVVIALV
-290 AAVVSTLLGTLA
+290 AATCATILGTLA

-308 MRARQRRVVTLL
+308 MRARSRKVVSLL

-347 GLATVCI
+347 GLGTVCI

-389 PAQALRMVMLPE
+389 PGQALRMVMLPE

-460 LLVMLTVLV
+460 LLVMLTVLIY
-469 VINIRA
+469 INIRNS
-475 AKQENK
+475 KQEEK
-481 HNF
+481 

>member
-1 MRIKVIGYRLSVIG
+1 MRKYSIILF
-15 ERLKVKG
+15 LM
-22 LLGWMVLSIFIFHF
+22 LALGVS
-36 SICQAQSNLT
+36 AQSNIHHD
-46 YALRVGAN
+46 LRVAATATN
-54 EKVALLDTCPEMIVG
+54 ALLDTFPDTYASEKINISLRNG
-69 EKVNVKVIG
+69 E
-78 YRLSVIGDGLSVIG
+78 Y
-92 DRPLALL
+92 ALL
-99 DSLDFVMSQE
+99 ENHSALDTFDILFAHTYYPQ
-109 GTEALRAWGD
+109 AAAWGD
-119 SVYSYSNEA
+119 SIYSYTDT
-128 EGTVTLW
+128 EGCHWTIW
-135 RSRREPRNRAQRV
+135 QNNKAIKNRSQRV
-148 LVQNGRDTF
+148 LVSNAQEAMLMYVTIHTQQ
-157 ESYVRTQTQE
+157 ESRV
-167 ESHLVAW
+167 VAW
-174 LGWILAGVMALA
+174 LGWVMAA
-186 LVVALVMEWR
+186 LLLIAGLVYALFTWR
-196 RRLAEKKLSS
+196 ARKAEKDLPS
-206 VEQEM
+206 VEQER
-211 LRRQRM
+211 LRRKR
-217 GNRRHY
+217 NDNKRHY

-252 ILGNWTGFSFDL
+252 VLGNWTGFSFDL
-264 YVNLFSGRADAGLNS
+264 YLNLFSGKADAGLNS
-279 AILYTVVIALV
+279 AIIYTLLIALI
-290 AAVVSTLLGTLA
+290 AAVCSTILGTLA

-308 MRARQRRVVTLL
+308 MRAKQRKAVSFL

-335 LFLLFVALGMSQ
+335 LFLLFVALGISQ

-401 LWPGMLSGF
+401 LWPGMVSGF

-469 VINIRA
+469 FINLRER
-475 AKQENK
+475 KLKKE
-481 HNF
+481 

>member
-1 MRIKVIGYRLSVIG
+1 MKSFSHFLIFSFTILA
-15 ERLKVKG
+15 
-22 LLGWMVLSIFIFHF
+22 LLF
-36 SICQAQSNLT
+36 SIGVMAQSNLT
-46 YALRVGAN
+46 YELKVGTTAEN
-54 EKVALLDTCPEMIVG
+54 KLLAEFPESYAG
-69 EKVNVKVIG
+69 EKVNI
-78 YRLSVIGDGLSVIG
+78 RIQISDFRFQISDSFDFIFA
-92 DRPLALL
+92 DQAMALGE
-99 DSLDFVMSQE
+99 SF
-109 GTEALRAWGD
+109 D
-119 SVYSYSNEA
+119 SVYAYTDEA
-128 EGTVTLW
+128 GVAWTVW
-135 RSRREPRNRAQRV
+135 QSKQESKNRAQRV
-148 LVQNGRDTF
+148 LVSNARKTF
-157 ESYVRTQTQE
+157 KEYIVSHQPSAVSYQT
-167 ESHLVAW
+167 
-174 LGWILAGVMALA
+174 GWIWWLFAGLLLAGTAA
-186 LVVALVMEWR
+186 YGGYIFYER
-196 RRLAEKKLSS
+196 RKEKNLTS
-206 VEQEM
+206 VEQET
-211 LRRQRM
+211 LRRKRM
-217 GNRRHY
+217 GRRRHY
-223 GSQLYLWLL
+223 YSQIYLWLL
-232 LLVLYAPIALI
+232 LMVLYAPIALI
-243 AVFSFTESK
+243 AVFSFTKSK
-252 ILGNWTGFSFDL
+252 VLGNWTGFSMDL
-264 YVNLFSGRADAGLNS
+264 YVNLFTGQADAGLNS
-279 AILYTVVIALV
+279 AIWYTVVIALI
-290 AAVVSTLLGTLA
+290 AAVCSTILGTLA

-308 MRARQRRVVTLL
+308 MRARQRKVVSLL

-460 LLVMLTVLV
+460 LLVMLSVLIY
-469 VINIRA
+469 INFRNK
-475 AKQENK
+475 KQEEK
-481 HNF
+481 

>member
-1 MRIKVIGYRLSVIG
+1 MRKYSIILF
-15 ERLKVKG
+15 LM
-22 LLGWMVLSIFIFHF
+22 LALGVS
-36 SICQAQSNLT
+36 AQSNIHHD
-46 YALRVGAN
+46 LRVAATATN
-54 EKVALLDTCPEMIVG
+54 ALLDTFPDTYASEKINISLRNG
-69 EKVNVKVIG
+69 E
-78 YRLSVIGDGLSVIG
+78 Y
-92 DRPLALL
+92 ALL
-99 DSLDFVMSQE
+99 ENHSALDTFDVLFAHKYYPQ
-109 GTEALRAWGD
+109 AAAWGD
-119 SVYSYSNEA
+119 SIYSYTDT
-128 EGTVTLW
+128 EGCHWTIW
-135 RSRREPRNRAQRV
+135 QNNKAIKNRSQRV
-148 LVQNGRDTF
+148 LVSNAQEAMLIYVTIHTQQ
-157 ESYVRTQTQE
+157 ESRV
-167 ESHLVAW
+167 VAW
-174 LGWILAGVMALA
+174 LGWVMAA
-186 LVVALVMEWR
+186 LLLIAGFVYALFTWR
-196 RRLAEKKLSS
+196 ARKAEKDLPS
-206 VEQEM
+206 VEQER
-211 LRRQRM
+211 LRRKR
-217 GNRRHY
+217 NDNKRHY

-252 ILGNWTGFSFDL
+252 VLGNWTGFSFDL
-264 YVNLFSGRADAGLNS
+264 YLNLFSGKADAGLNS
-279 AILYTVVIALV
+279 AIIYTLLIALI
-290 AAVVSTLLGTLA
+290 AAVCSTILGTLA

-308 MRARQRRVVTLL
+308 MRAKQRKAVSFL

-335 LFLLFVALGMSQ
+335 LFLLFVALGISQ

-401 LWPGMLSGF
+401 LWPGMVSGF

-469 VINIRA
+469 FINLREQ
-475 AKQENK
+475 KLK
-481 HNF
+481 K